1 MPYTALRT
9 LNRLTNEKR
18 GQGAPLA
25 SKEVGMDYERLY
37 CRECGALFGWGS
49 YPKGCPACAE
59 RGRLGILEV
68 TYAYDGETRRRLQ
81 EALAHPEQ
89 RSLWR
94 FEALLPLPEGAQPI
108 TLGEG
113 GTPLVAAPWLGH
125 FTGLER
131 VYLKNETANP
141 TWCSKDRVNTV
152 SITVGHALGAHGIV
166 ASTTGNH
173 GASMVAYSAR
183 AGIPAVALCS
193 PHSDIIHRAMIA
205 ALGGTAIVSERR
217 EEIVKYLVQQQGWFP
232 ATSMADSDGPNPYGV
247 EGCKT
252 IAYEIYETLHGL
264 PDAVL
269 VPAASGDLL
278 YGVFKGFRELAELGL
293 TDRVPRMIGCQAEG
307 AAPLALALRE
317 HLDEVP
323 VLPHPATVAI
333 SIGDDTSGK
342 CALEAVRASGGDVV
356 TISDDDIL
364 AAQRQLAANGLLLET
379 ASCSSV
385 AALKAAV
392 ARGALGAEKR
402 AVCLVTG
409 AAVKWSTQL
418 ISQALG
424 RVLLEPSLE
433 TVRTH
438 VCGQC

>member
-1 MPYTALRT
+1 M
-9 LNRLTNEKR
+9 
-18 GQGAPLA
+18 
-25 SKEVGMDYERLY
+25 RLY
-37 CRECGALFGWGS
+37 CRECGALYGWGR
-49 YPKGCPACAE
+49 YPVGCPACAE
-59 RGRLGILEV
+59 RGQLGILEV
-68 TYAYDGETRRRLQ
+68 TYAYDGETKRRLLD
-81 EALAHPEQ
+81 ALSRAER

-113 GTPLVAAPWLGH
+113 GTPLVAAPWLRH
-125 FTGLER
+125 FVGLEQ

-152 SITVGHALGAHGIV
+152 SITMAHTLGARGIV

-183 AGIPAVALCS
+183 AGIPAVAVCS

-217 EEIVKYLVQQQGWFP
+217 EEIVKYLVQEQGWFP

-264 PDAVL
+264 PDAML
-269 VPAASGDLL
+269 IPAASGDLL
-278 YGVFKGFRELAELGL
+278 YGIFKGFRELKELGL
-293 TDRVPRMIGCQAEG
+293 ADRVPRIIGCQASG

-317 HLDEVP
+317 RMDEVP
-323 VLPHPATVAI
+323 VLPHPSTVAI

-342 CALEAVRASGGDVV
+342 CALDAVRASGGDVV
-356 TISDDDIL
+356 TVSDEEIL

-385 AALKAAV
+385 AGLKAAV
-392 ARGALGAEKR
+392 AAGAVLAGETT
-402 AVCLVTG
+402 VCLVTG
-409 AAVKWSTQL
+409 AAVKWSAQL
-418 ISQALG
+418 LCQAMG

-433 TVRTH
+433 TIKAQ
-438 VCGQC
+438 VCAQGGS